1 LTNFVLTGNTS
12 NWVLGASIGTVNT
25 HSVLN
30 SDSDLDITIFRNP
43 VKEQLTIKGSTGY
56 AIIFNALGQPVLE
69 TKITNEVQQVSIGH
83 LPNGIYTIQLRQENG
98 QTVTR
103 QIMK

>member
-1 LTNFVLTGNTS
+1 MTNFVLTGNTS

-30 SDSDLDITIFRNP
+30 SDLDITIFPNP
-43 VKEQLTIKGSTGY
+43 VKEQLTIIGSTGY